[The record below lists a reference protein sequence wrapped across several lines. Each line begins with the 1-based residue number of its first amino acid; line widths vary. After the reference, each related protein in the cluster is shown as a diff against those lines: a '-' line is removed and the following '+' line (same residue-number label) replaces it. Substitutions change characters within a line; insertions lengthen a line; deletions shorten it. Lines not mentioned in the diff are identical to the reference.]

1 MTYSSNSYFRQ
12 LPNLDYPSLKND
24 RTSVYDYEIVK
35 NLFKRA
41 VVREDIFG
49 DIVNFTKYSVE
60 DDERPDQIADDF
72 YGDPNLDWVILITN
86 NIIHVR
92 DEWPMGNQDFLAYLN
107 AKYTAEELANIH
119 HYETRLI
126 NDSKNNLIQPEGLYV
141 QSDHSITYTD
151 RGVTKT
157 EASIK
162 QVTFLEHETNLND
175 AKRNIDILRPELL
188 DSLFR
193 DMNNMMTYKESTQ
206 YITDNLKRT
215 ENPRIISP

>member
-1 MTYSSNSYFRQ
+1 M
-12 LPNLDYPSLKND
+12 
-24 RTSVYDYEIVK
+24 
-35 NLFKRA
+35 
-41 VVREDIFG
+41 
-49 DIVNFTKYSVE
+49 
-60 DDERPDQIADDF
+60 
-72 YGDPNLDWVILITN
+72 
-86 NIIHVR
+86 
-92 DEWPMGNQDFLAYLN
+92 
-107 AKYTAEELANIH
+107 
-119 HYETRLI
+119 
-126 NDSKNNLIQPEGLYV
+126 IQPEGLYV

-157 EASIK
+157 ESSIK

-175 AKRNIDILRPELL
+175 AKRDIDILRPELL

>member
-1 MTYSSNSYFRQ
+1 MTYSPNSYFKH
-12 LPNLDYPSLKND
+12 LPNLNYPSLSND
-24 RTSVYDYEIVK
+24 RTSAYDYEIVK

-60 DDERPDQIADDF
+60 DDERPDQVADDF

-92 DEWPMGNQDFLAYLN
+92 DEWPMGNQDFLTYLN

-175 AKRNIDILRPELL
+175 AKRDIDILRPELL

-193 DMNNMMTYKESTQ
+193 DMNNMMIYKESTQ
-206 YITDNLKRT
+206 YKTDNLKRT